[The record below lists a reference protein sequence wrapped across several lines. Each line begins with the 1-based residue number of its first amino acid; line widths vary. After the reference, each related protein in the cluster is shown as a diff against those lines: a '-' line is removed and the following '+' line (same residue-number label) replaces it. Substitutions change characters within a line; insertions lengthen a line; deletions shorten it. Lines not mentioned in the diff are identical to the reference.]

1 MIQAQLSISFIS
13 FKNISCIPIFS
24 SIFLTLYNHEAIK
37 LKNSFFVYLVVKA
50 WCLVQLGRRFEMP
63 SEKSEQINKKQTREE
78 RINYMS
84 EPYYNTYNERKAQ
97 NKNQRKVQKI
107 QKEVNIGK
115 KTNKCP
121 NRFK

>member
-1 MIQAQLSISFIS
+1 
-13 FKNISCIPIFS
+13 
-24 SIFLTLYNHEAIK
+24 
-37 LKNSFFVYLVVKA
+37 
-50 WCLVQLGRRFEMP
+50 MP